1 MRVVWSDEAWKLLDN
16 ILQECENRFGKKNV
30 EKFLGR
36 VKRCNQSLVDNPYMG
51 KLEPLLEYLP
61 LSLRTF
67 VLHPYYKI
75 VYYVNEFEDCIY
87 VITLWDS
94 RRDPEEYVKEL
105 FGEKKD

>member
-1 MRVVWSDEAWKLLDN
+1 MRRGNFWIIFSKSVKIDLAK
-16 ILQECENRFGKKNV
+16 RM
-30 EKFLGR
+30 
-36 VKRCNQSLVDNPYMG
+36 KRCNQSLVDNPYMG
-51 KLEPLLEYLP
+51 KLEPLIEYLP

-105 FGEKKD
+105 FDEKKD

>member
-1 MRVVWSDEAWKLLDN
+1 MRVEWSDEAWKLLDN

-51 KLEPLLEYLP
+51 N
-61 LSLRTF
+61 
-67 VLHPYYKI
+67 KI

-94 RRDPEEYVKEL
+94 RRNPEEYVKEL
-105 FGEKKD
+105 FDEKKD

>member
-16 ILQECENRFGKKNV
+16 ILQECENR
-30 EKFLGR
+30 FLGR

-105 FGEKKD
+105 FDEKKD